1 MPPIQ
6 PYAERHQH
14 PTGTGDDRPTAQEI
28 IRDQQMV
35 GALPNATILIT
46 GCTSGIG
53 IETAKALYQ
62 TGAKLYITGRDVQ
75 KGRKV
80 AHDLSTDPSRPV
92 HFLEL
97 SLDSFDSIRAAARK
111 FISAESKL
119 NIL

>member
-1 MPPIQ
+1 MSPVQ
-6 PYAERHQH
+6 PYAERHQD
-14 PTGTGDDRPTAQEI
+14 PKGPGDDRPTAQDI
-28 IRDQQMV
+28 VSDQQMV
-35 GALPNATILIT
+35 DALPNATILIT

-75 KGRKV
+75 RGEKV
-80 AHDLSTDPSRPV
+80 ANELSLDPSRPV

-97 SLDSFDSIRAAARK
+97 SLDSFDSVRAAARN
-111 FISAESKL
+111 FLSAEQKL